1 MQCRR
6 PDGQYIIYMYISIEK
21 NKHNGYLRKITVVV
35 PFMSILL
42 ILILWYVETNEYWVF
57 EKPEDETL

>member
-1 MQCRR
+1 M
-6 PDGQYIIYMYISIEK
+6 EN

-57 EKPEDETL
+57 EKPGDRKSVV